1 MSANPVLRRLL
12 GRGAIAAGLALAA
25 LGFAGAVAAA
35 SPSQPK
41 PADDPFLPVLPTPVT
56 PTAPDT
62 GTLLTNAGSMLPL
75 LGDAGSFLS
84 AGADPGTLVTDT
96 QNLLNDAGNLIGIP
110 DTGSYLNPAP
120 DANAPAPDPNAPLPY
135 TGD

>member
-1 MSANPVLRRLL
+1 V
-12 GRGAIAAGLALAA
+12 
-25 LGFAGAVAAA
+25 
-35 SPSQPK
+35 
-41 PADDPFLPVLPTPVT
+41 PTPVT

-62 GTLLTNAGSMLPL
+62 GTLLTNAGSLLPL
-75 LGDAGSFLS
+75 LGDADSFLS
-84 AGADPGTLVTDT
+84 AGGDPGTLVTDS

-120 DANAPAPDPNAPLPY
+120 DPNAQAPDPNAPPPD